1 MAPVPSDGLAA
12 VARTA
17 LTEPDALTATV
28 LDAVVAALPELT
40 ADPTLAAMLRTTVID
55 TVAIGLSVIGSGAAL
70 DEVHAPPAAL
80 RMARRLAQQN
90 VPLPV
95 MLRAYR
101 LGQAAFQ
108 QALVTRVADGQRT
121 AAEVAAAAR
130 ELLSTTFGFVD
141 LVAEQ
146 AVLAYQQERD
156 GWIQRRNAARFARV
170 TALLAGSDTSSDPSS
185 DVEHALGYPMSTV
198 HLGAVLWT
206 EGDSAGL
213 DRQATTLAEALGCP
227 RPPLVVPADGASA
240 WVWFPAPRH
249 DPAGSTLVAGTF
261 AAFGEPAVG
270 IAGFRSSHA
279 QARRVQLV
287 AALARSAD
295 RPAVTTPALLGPLQL
310 LALDPAVLGDWVRS
324 VLGDLARAD
333 ADAGRLRDT
342 LWAHLASGGNAS
354 GAAQALHL
362 HRNTVQYRLAKA
374 ERLRGR
380 PVADDRLA
388 VEVALLA
395 CRVLGSV
402 LLDGEVT
409 TATEPPRDPGRAPL
423 AHRRR
428 AARRR

>member
-1 MAPVPSDGLAA
+1 MAPVPSDGLVT

-17 LTEPDALTATV
+17 LTEPERLTAIV
-28 LDAVVAALPELT
+28 LDAVVAALPELA
-40 ADPTLAAMLRTTVID
+40 ADPALGELLRATVTD

-70 DEVHAPPAAL
+70 DEVHAPPVAL

-108 QALVTRVADGQRT
+108 QALVTQVADGHRT
-121 AAEVAAAAR
+121 AGEVAAAAR

-141 LVAEQ
+141 LVAEE

-170 TALLAGSDTSSDPSS
+170 TALLAGSGPADS
-185 DVEHALGYPMSTV
+185 DVEHALGYPMPTT

-206 EGDSAGL
+206 DGDSAGL
-213 DRQATTLAEALGCP
+213 DRQAAVLAEALGCP
-227 RPPLVVPADGASA
+227 RPPLVVLADGASA
-240 WVWFPAPRH
+240 WVWFPGPRH
-249 DPAGSTLVAGTF
+249 HPPAAALDAGTF
-261 AAFGEPAVG
+261 AAFGEPAEGV
-270 IAGFRSSHA
+270 AGFRSTHL

-287 AALARSAD
+287 TATARPAD
-295 RPAVTTPALLGPLQL
+295 RPTITTPAVLGPLQL
-310 LALDPAVLGDWVRS
+310 LALDPAALAGWVRS
-324 VLGDLARAD
+324 TLGELARD
-333 ADAGRLRDT
+333 DVDAGQLRDT
-342 LWAHLASGGNAS
+342 LWAHLAAGGNAT
-354 GAAQALHL
+354 AAAEALHL

-395 CRVLGSV
+395 CRVLGSAM
-402 LLDGEVT
+402 LEVT
-409 TATEPPRDPGRAPL
+409 ALPEPPRDPGHAPP
-423 AHRRR
+423 ARRRR